1 MIMDNASLKN
11 LVIINGKDIWT
22 EFGAFLT
29 EEKKGGRE
37 NLTAI
42 MSPSKVK
49 THVAV
54 NIREENGS
62 KYSSVLDVKNEERD
76 VTLHFALFAE
86 SRSEWLQ
93 MYRDF
98 ITFLKEGENGW
109 LSMRLPELSL
119 TMRLFY
125 VDCSGYKPL
134 TYLWKEGVHASR
146 FKVKFREPVPSF

>member
-1 MIMDNASLKN
+1 MNSEALKN

-37 NLTAI
+37 NLTSI

-86 SRSEWLQ
+86 CRSEWLQ
-93 MYRDF
+93 KYRDF

-125 VDCSGYKPL
+125 VDCPGYKPL

>member
-1 MIMDNASLKN
+1 MNSEALKN

-37 NLTAI
+37 NLTSI

-54 NIREENGS
+54 NIREKNGS

-93 MYRDF
+93 KYRDF

-109 LSMRLPELSL
+109 LSMRLPELNL
-119 TMRLFY
+119 TMRLYY
-125 VDCSGYKPL
+125 VESSSYKPL

>member
-1 MIMDNASLKN
+1 MNSEALKN

-93 MYRDF
+93 KYRDF

-125 VDCSGYKPL
+125 VDCPGYKPL

>member
-1 MIMDNASLKN
+1 MNSEALKN

-37 NLTAI
+37 NLTSI

-93 MYRDF
+93 KYRDF

-109 LSMRLPELSL
+109 LSMRLPELNL
-119 TMRLFY
+119 TMRLYY
-125 VDCSGYKPL
+125 VESSSYKPL
-134 TYLWKEGVHASR
+134 TYLWKEGV
-146 FKVKFREPVPSF
+146 

>member
-1 MIMDNASLKN
+1 MNSEALKN

-37 NLTAI
+37 NLTSI

-93 MYRDF
+93 KYRDF

-109 LSMRLPELSL
+109 LSMRLPELNL
-119 TMRLFY
+119 TMRLYY
-125 VDCSGYKPL
+125 VESSSYKPL

-146 FKVKFREPVPSF
+146 LKVKFREPVPSF

>member
-1 MIMDNASLKN
+1 MNRDALKN
-11 LVIINGKDIWT
+11 QVIINGSDIWVR
-22 EFGAFLT
+22 FGAFLT

-42 MSPSKVK
+42 MTPSKAK

-62 KYSSVLDVKNEERD
+62 KYSNKLEVKNEERD

-86 SRSEWLQ
+86 SRSAWLTK
-93 MYRDF
+93 YRDF
-98 ITFLKEGENGW
+98 ITFLKQGADGW
-109 LSMRLPELSL
+109 LTIQFPEINL
-119 TMRLFY
+119 TMRVFY
-125 VDCSGYKPL
+125 VESPVFKPL

-146 FKVKFREPVPSF
+146 FKVKFREPQPTI

>member
-1 MIMDNASLKN
+1 MNSEALKN

-37 NLTAI
+37 NLTSI

-93 MYRDF
+93 KYRDF

-109 LSMRLPELSL
+109 LSMRLPELNL

-125 VDCSGYKPL
+125 VDCPGYKPL